1 MLRAR
6 NGIILS
12 LIFAFLFSFV
22 SHAHAWGSKAGFN
35 THWAI
40 IKKAYELLEADPAFD
55 KEKFP
60 AFADMEKFEGSTSG
74 PDGEGLT
81 EFSEHYY
88 NPNFSYPAGMSNA
101 ANSAATR
108 YALLVSELGK
118 GKYLEAALPAA
129 WLGHFIADMQVP
141 FHVSGLSR
149 DAILAIYES
158 RKNDKDPIL
167 LDKKYFISPK
177 MAYKVAFRS
186 DNFRP
191 SIENFK
197 DFLKSNPGLDW
208 FDPWY
213 YNGPYD
219 YTRVV
224 DNLATITY
232 VALSSHVVW
241 EGLAGAIRSAPNY
254 DLSGFPPGWQNPSID
269 LNSLKPNAKA
279 SDAVYNLAINAAKET
294 QERVGEYMDDANL
307 AFNRSVQRI
316 YTAWRASFSALQPV
330 PNIVKKDDSY
340 MISVYVKNNA
350 AETVKDVKVKLTVG
364 DGKGEIKNLGDVP
377 GGGKPTLKSADW
389 KIVPPEGKSKVKIE
403 VSGKFQNTPDLQYAV
418 TEEDIEGG
426 QGGFVFYEGSAEDL
440 MSAAEKYILGRKA
453 EGEEFKIS
461 NVRQDLK
468 PETNVAEKSF
478 SCEKNIQQYADG
490 TWYKS
495 SVYSVTVRIEAPKTV
510 YPGSLDNLQK
520 NLGFSDA
527 KIRELEKRML
537 EFGMFYTNVS
547 GYAESFG
554 KGEQDQGATA
564 LENNISQDLWQ
575 EGINKKYAYKDGVP
589 PQDEEFKVW
598 KAQVD
603 IPRKVDGSYHII
615 YVKRD
620 LNDNLAYYLR
630 VAAANVYVYIGVYD
644 SRSLL
649 KSYPKLSYSVPDAK
663 AILYH
668 ILKKLQ
674 FSGSDFPVAAPSEKL
689 SPRIILEE
697 KAPAQAQPA
706 AQPASQTEPAAAKPQ
721 EVPPAANP
729 SPTVQDIQKSV
740 DEIKNTAEKLGGTLK
755 SLGDIFK

>member
-1 MLRAR
+1 MYRER
-6 NGIILS
+6 NVIIVFLVLAS
-12 LIFAFLFSFV
+12 LFSFV
-22 SHAHAWGSKAGFN
+22 SQSYAWGSKAGFN

-40 IKKAYELLEADPAFD
+40 IKKAYELLQADPAFD
-55 KEKFP
+55 REKFP
-60 AFADMEKFEGSTSG
+60 AFADIEKFEGSTNG

-101 ANSAATR
+101 ANSAATK
-108 YALLVSELGK
+108 YTLLVDELNK

-158 RKNDKDPIL
+158 RKNDKDPIP
-167 LDKKYFISPK
+167 LDQKYFISPK

-191 SIENFK
+191 SIENFI

-219 YTRVV
+219 YTRIV
-224 DNLATITY
+224 DNFATITY
-232 VALSSHVVW
+232 VALSSHVAW

-269 LNSLKPNAKA
+269 LNSPKPNSKA
-279 SDAVYNLAINAAKET
+279 SDAVYNLAVGAAKET

-330 PNIVKKDDSY
+330 PNIVKKDDAY

-350 AETVKDVKVKLTVG
+350 VETVKDVKVKLTVG
-364 DGKGEIKNLGDVP
+364 DGKGEVKNLGDVP
-377 GGGKPTLKSADW
+377 GGGKPILKSADW
-389 KIVPPEGKSKVKIE
+389 KIIPPGGKSKVKIE

-418 TEEDIEGG
+418 TEEALEGEE
-426 QGGFVFYEGSAEDL
+426 GFVFYEGSAEDL
-440 MSAAEKYILGRKA
+440 MSAAEQYIIGRKG
-453 EGEEFKIS
+453 EGEEFKINRGFS
-461 NVRQDLK
+461 DLK
-468 PETNVAEKSF
+468 PEVNRLEKTF
-478 SCEKNIQQYADG
+478 DCRKNISQYADG
-490 TWYKS
+490 SWYNN
-495 SVYSVTVRIEAPKTV
+495 SVYSVTVKITAPTIV
-510 YPGSLDNLQK
+510 YPGSLNNLQK
-520 NLGFSDA
+520 NLGFSDS
-527 KIRELEKRML
+527 KTRELEKKML
-537 EFGMFYTNVS
+537 EFDIFYPNVA

-554 KGEQDQGATA
+554 KGQQDKGAKV
-564 LENNISQDLWQ
+564 LENNIPQDLWQ
-575 EGINKKYAYKDGVP
+575 EGINKKYAYKDGIP

-603 IPRKVDGSYHII
+603 VPRKVHGSYHII
-615 YVKRD
+615 YVRNDTYDNVIYD
-620 LNDNLAYYLR
+620 LRAS
-630 VAAANVYVYIGVYD
+630 AANVFVYITILDVK
-644 SRSLL
+644 SLL
-649 KSYPKLSYSVPDAK
+649 KNYPKLSYSAPDAK
-663 AILYH
+663 AILYY

-689 SPRIILEE
+689 GPRITLEE
-697 KAPAQAQPA
+697 KAPAQAETQSQTPQASVPQTVAPA
-706 AQPASQTEPAAAKPQ
+706 TQTQTASQAVDDLK
-721 EVPPAANP
+721 
-729 SPTVQDIQKSV
+729 KSA
-740 DEIKNTAEKLGGTLK
+740 EELKGSIKGLGSALNN
-755 SLGDIFK
+755 IFK